1 MKKYQAWRKAW
12 NLGRIEA
19 VVFLV
24 CMGLAVCCV
33 MEFIVTLI
41 LKTI

>member
-12 NLGRIEA
+12 NLGKIEA
-19 VVFLV
+19 IWFLII
-24 CMGLAVCCV
+24 MGLTMCMIFECIIA
-33 MEFIVTLI
+33 II